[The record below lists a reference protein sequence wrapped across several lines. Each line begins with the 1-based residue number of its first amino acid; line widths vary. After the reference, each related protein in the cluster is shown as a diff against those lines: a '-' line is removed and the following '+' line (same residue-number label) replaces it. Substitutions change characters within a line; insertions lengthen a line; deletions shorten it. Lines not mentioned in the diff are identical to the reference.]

1 MDMNIDAR
9 TLGQLDFLR
18 GLPAAALET
27 LAASARVRGLP
38 RDSRVFSQG
47 DENVR
52 AHVLL
57 EGGLRIAQ
65 VGSDGGEVT
74 IRFIAPGETFGTMAL
89 FTDRRYPAD
98 AVALMESREVSWSE
112 GELMALMA
120 ECPEL
125 AIAVIRMVGRRL
137 QEVQVRGR
145 ELATQRV
152 EQRVANAVLRLA
164 AQAGH
169 RSAQG
174 IEIAFPLRRR
184 DVADIA
190 GTTLHSVSRILT
202 AWERKGLIAGRQQH
216 LILCRRAALERVAE
230 EGEQA

>member
-1 MDMNIDAR
+1 MDMSVDAR
-9 TLGQLDFLR
+9 TLGRLGFLQ
-18 GLPAAALET
+18 GLPEAALET
-27 LAASARVRGLP
+27 LAASARVRAIP

-52 AHVLL
+52 AHILL

-74 IRFIAPGETFGTMAL
+74 IRFIAPGEMFGTMAL

-125 AIAVIRMVGRRL
+125 AVAVIRMVGRRL
-137 QEVQVRGR
+137 QQVQERVR
-145 ELATQRV
+145 ELSTQRV
-152 EQRVANAVLRLA
+152 EQRVANAVLRLS

-202 AWERKGLIAGRQQH
+202 AWERRGLIAGRQQH
-216 LILCRRAALERVAE
+216 LILCHKPALERIAE
-230 EGEQA
+230 EGE